1 MKSSILSTA
10 AIALTISIFTS
21 CNNTNKEVSSET
33 NSGAETSTPAETPMK
48 VITLSDFSA
57 SPDFPDAQLTIK
69 DVKTELKGKD
79 SVKVT
84 ISYNVKGYEL
94 KHQTESDIAKECNN
108 SKDGQ
113 HIHFIL
119 DNTPYAAL
127 YEPTRSFVVSVNS
140 KHYIMS
146 FLSRSYHE
154 SLKNKNAG
162 VLLYFSVN
170 EKGAY
175 KKLDTPQN
183 PMIFYSRPKGDYAG
197 NDTQNILLD
206 FYVYN
211 TTLSP
216 DGNKVKASINDST
229 FTLDT
234 WKPTFIQNAPMGAL
248 KVKLELLD
256 KDGNTVSGENTVIER
271 TVQLAAETPTK

>member
-33 NSGAETSTPAETPMK
+33 NSGAESNTPAETPMK

-57 SPDFPDAQLTIK
+57 SPDFPDAQLAIK
-69 DVKTELKGKD
+69 DVKTEMKGKD

-127 YEPTRSFVVSVNS
+127 YEPTRSFVVPVNS
-140 KHYIMS
+140 KHYVMS

-170 EKGAY
+170 EKGVY
-175 KKLDTPQN
+175 KKLDNPQN

-211 TTLSP
+211 ATLSP
-216 DGNKVKASINDST
+216 NGNKVKASINDST